1 MCPVAVAV
9 VCVAASLARWWL
21 PWCGVVCDVV
31 FADACDAPVCC
42 AGAGP
47 RGAWVAASPAVRSVA
62 RFAAEEVVMERFV
75 RRITEIRIGATGV
88 EAVEVRKFKPQRKR
102 SRAER
107 ALRRGLEARKV
118 YAIRMLEEVDKA
130 DGTRGV
136 KRLGKLVRGRR
147 KARRAAHR
155 VAWDR

>member
-1 MCPVAVAV
+1 
-9 VCVAASLARWWL
+9 
-21 PWCGVVCDVV
+21 
-31 FADACDAPVCC
+31 
-42 AGAGP
+42 
-47 RGAWVAASPAVRSVA
+47 
-62 RFAAEEVVMERFV
+62 MERFV

-147 KARRAAHR
+147 KARRAARR